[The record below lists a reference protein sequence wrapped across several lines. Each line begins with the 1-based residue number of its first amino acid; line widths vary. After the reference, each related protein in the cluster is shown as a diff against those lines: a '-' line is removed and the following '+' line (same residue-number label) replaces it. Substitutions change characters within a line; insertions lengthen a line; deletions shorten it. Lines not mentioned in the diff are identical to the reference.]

1 MSLTE
6 SQTDFCAG
14 LSLLYMASEGLADDY
29 IQRMQL
35 AMVSGDDFEAE
46 HVAALMLGF
55 LHVREDPNYRKL
67 ANRWNQEFVYARR
80 KVMETAAGR
89 EMPKYQS
96 HKQVWALEPLPDGG
110 LRITP
115 EEEGYAAFDV
125 DKQFVPLHDPARPS
139 IGWYYVVY
147 EDGYKS
153 FSPAEPFE
161 EGYTRIS

>member
-1 MSLTE
+1 M
-6 SQTDFCAG
+6 G
-14 LSLLYMASEGLADDY
+14 SEGPADDY
-29 IQRMQL
+29 IQRMQR
-35 AMVSGDDFEAE
+35 AMMCGDAFEAE

-55 LHVREDPNYRKL
+55 LHVREDPNYREL
-67 ANRWNQEFVYARR
+67 CNRWNQEFVYARR
-80 KVMETAAGR
+80 KVMESATGR

-96 HKQVWALEPLPDGG
+96 HKQVWAMKIKALEPLPDGG

-115 EEEGYAAFDV
+115 EEEGYGTFDV

-139 IGWYYVVY
+139 VGWYYVVY

-161 EGYTRIS
+161 QGYTRIP